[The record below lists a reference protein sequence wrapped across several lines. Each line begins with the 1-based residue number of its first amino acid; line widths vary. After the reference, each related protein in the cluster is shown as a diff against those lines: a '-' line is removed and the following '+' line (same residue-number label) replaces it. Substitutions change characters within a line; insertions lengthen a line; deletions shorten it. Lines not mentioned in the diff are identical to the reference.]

1 VKTTL
6 EKKLAMAVAT
16 GFVMDTVGEIVGIGP
31 ASSPTGWGL
40 LAAGEAANTPVA
52 VRRSV
57 APTKIARVK
66 IFFLIIF
73 LSCL

>member
-1 VKTTL
+1 VGL
-6 EKKLAMAVAT
+6 IVSI
-16 GFVMDTVGEIVGIGP
+16 GFWRI
-31 ASSPTGWGL
+31 GWGL

-57 APTKIARVK
+57 APTKTARVK
-66 IFFLIIF
+66 TFFLIIF